1 SASEDSMGLSITPG
15 SPPESGASLYP
26 TSQDSGRRLP
36 VVTTAPPPNI
46 PNHHPLYRSPPQHP
60 HGQPHYFEDSGG
72 PDAHPTLSSSLSNP
86 QFAKAQPVVP
96 HEHLPAFSTPPSRTQ
111 LEGDKASSDEKAKHS
126 DMQTTL
132 VVHTLAPG
140 PHSSTQN
147 PATTKGWKQPERP
160 TIVPSAVTTVVE
172 KDVVKP
178 DQPLLNSGGEGT
190 LSTSSADVEEET
202 TTTTITTTTIIT
214 TMQSPVPCQLNLT
227 GPEGYIEAPPQ
238 SGSGFYSTVDCSY
251 VITVYMGYGVEIQ
264 VMNVNLSEGDKV
276 VFEDLGNGENT
287 MLANES
293 ILMRGLVVRSRSNQI
308 TIRFH
313 SQRSQAGSVLL
324 RYQAFVLSCIFPQ
337 RPVYGDVSVSSL
349 HSGGEAFFFCL
360 TGYQLQGP
368 NTLTCRNAST
378 PYWSGKEP
386 QCLAACGGLIRN
398 ITVGRIVS
406 PGFPSNYSNNLTCH
420 WLLEAPEGQ
429 RLHIHFEKVALA
441 EDDDRLLIKNGNSID
456 AAALYDSYEVEYLP
470 NEGLVST
477 SRHLFIEL
485 TTDAAGT
492 STGIAIRYQAFAAGH
507 CYEPFVKYGNLTSSD
522 STWAVGAV
530 VEFSCDPGYT
540 LEQGSVTIEC
550 MDPNNPQWNE
560 TEPACRAVCSGEIT
574 DSAGVVLSP
583 NWPEAYDK
591 GQDCIWGIHVE
602 EDKRIMLDIQ
612 VLNIGKNDLLT
623 FYDGDDLTAKVLGQY
638 GGSRSRFKLYTSTA
652 DVTIQFQSDPA
663 TNIYGYGNGFVVHFF
678 EVARNDT
685 CPELPEI
692 SNGWKSTSHPELVHG
707 TVVTYQCYPGY
718 QVVGAELL
726 MCQWDLTWSGDLP
739 SCERVVSCADPGK
752 VEHSRRVLTGP
763 RLTVGSTIQYVCN
776 KGFTLSG
783 NSLLTCYNH
792 GSSGPKWNQKLP
804 RCLSEAF
811 APCSHPGTPTYG
823 IPSSDKLLFQ
833 AGETLRY
840 SCLAGHKLLGEPVL
854 HCVPGHPSQWSGLPP
869 VCRAHTM
876 EYDERRLDVA
886 TADSRMEG
894 AHVAFAVFVPVTL
907 LLILIF
913 GIYLYFSKV
922 QRKPLRLPLS
932 STLPYDHIAGESTFD
947 NSVYDTANNEETRE
961 YEVSI

>member
-1 SASEDSMGLSITPG
+1 MKAITDYFALLLVLVAAGTDMSTKASEDALSITPG
-15 SPPESGASLYP
+15 VPQESRSGLYP
-26 TSQDSGRRLP
+26 TTQDSGGRPP
-36 VVTTAPPPNI
+36 VVTTAPPVNVL
-46 PNHHPLYRSPPQHP
+46 NHHPVYRNPHQQHDLLNP
-60 HGQPHYFEDSGG
+60 RGQPNYFEDSGG
-72 PDAHPTLSSSLSNP
+72 
-86 QFAKAQPVVP
+86 
-96 HEHLPAFSTPPSRTQ
+96 STPPPKTLQASDVTT
-111 LEGDKASSDEKAKHS
+111 ESSD
-126 DMQTTL
+126 
-132 VVHTLAPG
+132 V
-140 PHSSTQN
+140 
-147 PATTKGWKQPERP
+147 R
-160 TIVPSAVTTVVE
+160 TTVVMHTSAPAAHSSSHVPVTSE
-172 KDVVKP
+172 VLKDSEHTEMSP
-178 DQPLLNSGGEGT
+178 SSSPAAGEEDEARKNQTGPQQT
-190 LSTSSADVEEET
+190 VRPSRDEEET

-227 GPEGYIEAPPQ
+227 GPEGFIEAPPQ
-238 SGSGFYSTVDCSY
+238 SSSAFHSTIDCSY
-251 VITVYMGYGVEIQ
+251 IITVYMGYGVEVQ

-276 VFEDLGNGENT
+276 VFEDVGHRENT

-293 ILMRGLVVRSRSNQI
+293 ILMRGLVVRSHSNQI
-308 TIRFH
+308 SIRFH
-313 SQRSQAGSVLL
+313 SPRSQAASVLL
-324 RYQAFVLSCIFPQ
+324 RYQAFVLSCVFPQ
-337 RPVYGDVSVSSL
+337 RPLYGDVSVSSL
-349 HSGGEAFFFCL
+349 HSGGEAFFSCL

-368 NTLTCRNAST
+368 SVLTCRNAST

-386 QCLAACGGLIRN
+386 HCLAACGGLMRN

-429 RLHIHFEKVALA
+429 KLHVHFEKVALA

-470 NEGLVST
+470 NEGLLS
-477 SRHLFIEL
+477 SSKHLFIEL

-492 STGIAIRYQAFAAGH
+492 STGMAIRYQAFAAGH

-522 STWAVGAV
+522 ITWAVGAV
-530 VEFSCDPGYT
+530 VEFTCDPGYT

-612 VLNIGKNDLLT
+612 VLNIGKNDLVT

-638 GGSRSRFKLYTSTA
+638 GGSKSRFKLYTSTS

-663 TNIYGYGNGFVVHFF
+663 TNVYGYGNGFIVHFF

-692 SNGWKSTSHPELVHG
+692 TNGWKSTSHPELVQG

-718 QVVGAELL
+718 QVIGAELL

-739 SCERVVSCADPGK
+739 SCERVVSCPDPGK
-752 VEHSRRVLTGP
+752 VEHSRRVLSGP
-763 RLTVGSTIQYVCN
+763 HFTVGSTIQYVCN

-783 NSLLTCYNH
+783 NSLLTCFNR
-792 GSSGPKWNQKLP
+792 GSAGPRWNQKLP
-804 RCLSEAF
+804 RCIPETF
-811 APCSHPGTPTYG
+811 EPCSHPGTPTYG
-823 IPSSDKLLFQ
+823 IPDSTKLHFQ
-833 AGETLRY
+833 PGEMLHY
-840 SCLAGHKLLGEPVL
+840 SCLSGHQLLGEPVL

-869 VCRAHTM
+869 VCKGHPAD
-876 EYDERRLDVA
+876 DEHRLDVS
-886 TADSRMEG
+886 TADLRMEG
-894 AHVAFAVFVPVTL
+894 AQAAFVVIIPVIL
-907 LLILIF
+907 LLVLII

-922 QRKPLRLPLS
+922 QRKPLRLSLAS
-932 STLPYDHIAGESTFD
+932 SLPYENISAESTFD
-947 NSVYDTANNEETRE
+947 NTVHETTYGQIRSPPAFSTSVTLAPSVTPSPPY
-961 YEVSI
+961 VL